1 LARGVERYGLPEEP
15 NHPNPE
21 SRVLFEAVAFEPAHK
36 SRMLGSGAWN
46 DDTVT
51 RWLARCAGETPDKR
65 AFVDDRSSLSYADA
79 HSQAERFAG
88 ALLELGLRKGDVVA
102 VQLPNIVEFVV
113 AYLGITMMGGVLT
126 TLHMPYRRN
135 EAEPLLRHARVRAV
149 ICGPAI
155 GDYVPA
161 ETFLALKLKLPLL
174 KHVIVVGGT
183 HPQTHS
189 FSELLASGK
198 SGTVSNPPVAADPAF
213 ICFSSGTSSSPK
225 AVVHNYHGMLANNRT
240 CAPLYGLTADDV
252 IVSGPP
258 FTHGFGICCINLT
271 LHSGATQALFPHFR
285 PDIYCRSIERFRP
298 TVLFTAPAHVAA
310 CWKAGLLEKSDFSSI
325 RIAGISGAPCT
336 PEVAAAMQRA
346 VKNGKVLILW
356 GMTELFMGISGRPDD
371 SEIHRFNT
379 IGLPTPGMEVR
390 IVGDDG
396 VVMPAG
402 EGGEIEIRGP
412 SVVAR
417 YLENEEATREAFGS
431 DGWFRTGDMGVKDQ
445 AGYVRMTSRRKEIIN
460 RGGVKF
466 NPVDVEAILDNH
478 EKILQSAIVPMPDP
492 VLGERAC
499 AFVVLRAPETLTL
512 DEVTR
517 YLADKGVAKL
527 KWPERLE
534 IVAEMPMT
542 PTRKIIKGLLKA
554 SPRWARNNA
563 ENAIW
568 RMSKAY
574 GPSA

>member
-1 LARGVERYGLPEEP
+1 MARGVERDG
-15 NHPNPE
+15 HPDQRHCPDPD
-21 SRVLFEAVAFEPAHK
+21 SSVLLDAVAFPPAYK
-36 SRMLGSGAWN
+36 DRMLRSGTWS

-51 RWLARCAGETPDKR
+51 RWLARCAGATPDKR
-65 AFVDDRSSLSYADA
+65 AFVDERGAISYADA
-79 HSQAERFAG
+79 YGQAARLAG

-102 VQLPNIVEFVV
+102 VQLPNIVEFVI

-135 EAEPLLRHARVRAV
+135 EAEPLLRHARARAV
-149 ICGPAI
+149 ICGAAA

-161 ETFLALKLKLPLL
+161 ETFLGLRPNLPLL
-174 KHVIVVGGT
+174 RHVIVVGDA
-183 HPQTHS
+183 HPGTHS
-189 FSELLASGK
+189 FAELLAGGK
-198 SGTVSNPPVAADPAF
+198 GGAVSDPPAAEDPAF

-225 AVVHNYHGMLANNRT
+225 AVVHNYHGMLANNRM
-240 CAPLYGLTADDV
+240 CAPIYGLSANDV

-271 LHSGATQALFPHFR
+271 LHSGATQALFPQFR
-285 PDIYCRSIERFRP
+285 PDVYCRSIERFRP

-310 CWKAGLLEKSDFSSI
+310 CWKAGLLDRSDFSSI
-325 RIAGISGAPCT
+325 RVAGISGAPCT

-346 VKNGKVLILW
+346 VKNGRVLILW

-371 SEIHRFNT
+371 PEINRFNT
-379 IGLPTPGMEVR
+379 IGRPTPGMEVR
-390 IVGDDG
+390 IVADDG
-396 VVMPAG
+396 SVLPAG

-412 SVVAR
+412 SVVSC
-417 YLENEEATREAFGS
+417 YLENEAATRECFRG
-431 DGWFRTGDMGVKDQ
+431 DGWFRTGDMGVKDED
-445 AGYVRMTSRRKEIIN
+445 GYVRMTSRRKEIIN

-466 NPVDVEAILDNH
+466 SPVDVEAMLDNH
-478 EKILQSAIVPMPDP
+478 DKILQSAIVPMPDP

-499 AFVVLRAPETLTL
+499 AFVVLRPQATLTL

-517 YLADKGVAKL
+517 YLADNGVAKL

-542 PTRKIIKGLLKA
+542 PTRKIIKGLLKL
-554 SPRWARNNA
+554 P
-563 ENAIW
+563 
-568 RMSKAY
+568 
-574 GPSA
+574 PH